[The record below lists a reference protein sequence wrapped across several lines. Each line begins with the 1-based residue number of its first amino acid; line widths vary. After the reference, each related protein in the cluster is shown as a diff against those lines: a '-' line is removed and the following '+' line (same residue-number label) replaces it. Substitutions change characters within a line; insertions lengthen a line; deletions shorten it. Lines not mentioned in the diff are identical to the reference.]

1 MKFLSLIALVFSLNA
16 QADLMLT
23 DSTTPKANIK
33 SMGDCLKSI
42 DSGLNKDAG
51 QINQANDKI
60 YNCIVAK
67 PEGYAIPTEYFV
79 CTNGAKRIQDNKE
92 LKVSALD
99 HCNMNFAET
108 MPCVKGAA
116 KLTDKVKKQKRTR
129 ECVEKNYAYF
139 TPEFCTKMLENADL
153 LGDDELKKYCTE
165 RHENAPPSVTPSKDG
180 KNRR

>member
-1 MKFLSLIALVFSLNA
+1 MKCLSLIALVFGLNA

-23 DSTTPKANIK
+23 ANTTPKSSYKA
-33 SMGDCLKSI
+33 MGECLQSV
-42 DSGLNKDAG
+42 DSSLYKDASK
-51 QINQANDKI
+51 INQANDKI
-60 YNCIVAK
+60 YNCITAK
-67 PEGYAIPTEYFV
+67 PDGYAVPTEHFV

-116 KLTDKVKKQKRTR
+116 KLTDKMKKQKRTR

-139 TPEFCTKMLENADL
+139 TPEFCTKMLESADL
-153 LGDDELKKYCTE
+153 LSDDELKKTCTE
-165 RHENAPPSVTPSKDG
+165 KHENAPPSVTPSNGVRNK
-180 KNRR
+180 R

>member
-1 MKFLSLIALVFSLNA
+1 MKFLSVIALVFSLNA

-108 MPCVKGAA
+108 IPCVKGAA

-165 RHENAPPSVTPSKDG
+165 RHENAPPSVTPSNG
-180 KNRR
+180 RKNRR